1 MKELRERRWSWL
13 VAVGLTVLTA
23 CSPGSPVAA
32 VEGYA
37 RAVYARDYASAYDYL
52 AADDQ
57 AAVSK
62 KAYVAQS
69 ETFEGAQLEIAQ
81 RLAALIEFQNPQV
94 TISGDTARV
103 TVHVRAPDGNAPAI
117 AEILDE
123 AGKDGADVPA
133 LRAKVD
139 DLLRSGQLP
148 FLEGDQT
155 FELQRAWGRWGVD
168 LKLREAAL
176 VKFSAGVQ
184 AGLPWEFEPFQQSAR
199 LLPGD
204 TVRAEYRVKNL
215 SDQPLTGKADENT
228 FPEPLA
234 DHLYF
239 YQCFCM
245 FQLTLVPGEEQI
257 LTVVVALTEPLPADQ
272 KELEVHYDFY
282 PLEAF
287 PAGAEM
293 NSPSAE
299 HGVEPE
305 HR

>member
-1 MKELRERRWSWL
+1 MKELRERRWLWL
-13 VAVGLTVLTA
+13 VTVGLAVLAA
-23 CSPGSPVAA
+23 CSPGSPTDA

-37 RAVYARDYASAYDYL
+37 RAVYARDYAAAYDYL

-62 KAYVAQS
+62 NAYIAQS
-69 ETFEGAQLEIAQ
+69 ESFEGAQLEIAW
-81 RLAALIEFQNPQV
+81 RLAELIEFQNPQV
-94 TISGDTARV
+94 TVSGDTASV

-123 AGKDGADVPA
+123 AGQEGADVAA

-139 DLLRSGQLP
+139 ELLRSGQAP

-155 FELQRAWGRWGVD
+155 FELRRAWGRWGMD

-184 AGLPWEFEPFQQSAR
+184 AGLPWEFEPLQPSAR

-204 TVRAEYRVKNL
+204 TVRAQYRVKNL

-228 FPEPLA
+228 FPEALA
-234 DHLYF
+234 NHLYF

-245 FQLTLVPGEEQI
+245 FQLTLAPGEEQT
-257 LTVVVALTEPLPADQ
+257 LTVVVALTEPLPRGQ
-272 KELEVHYDFY
+272 QELQVHYDFY
-282 PLEAF
+282 PIEAF
-287 PAGAEM
+287 PESEEMHEAEM
-293 NSPSAE
+293 HP
-299 HGVEPE
+299 
-305 HR
+305 

>member
-1 MKELRERRWSWL
+1 MKKLREWRWSWL
-13 VAVGLTVLTA
+13 VAIGLAVLAA
-23 CSPGSPVAA
+23 CSGRSPEAA

-37 RAVYARDYASAYDYL
+37 RAVYARDYAAAYDYL

-57 AAVSK
+57 VAVSK
-62 KAYVAQS
+62 NAYVAQS
-69 ETFEGAQLEIAQ
+69 ETFEGAQLETAQ
-81 RLAALIEFQNPQV
+81 RLAELIEFQNPQV
-94 TISGDTARV
+94 TVSGDTASV

-123 AGKDGADVPA
+123 AGQEGADVPA

-139 DLLRSGQLP
+139 DLYRSGQLP

-155 FELQRAWGRWGVD
+155 FELRRAWGRWGVD

-184 AGLPWEFEPFQQSAR
+184 AGLPWEFEPLQPSAR

-204 TVRAEYRVKNL
+204 TVRAQYRVKNL

-245 FQLTLVPGEEQI
+245 LQLTLAPGEEQT
-257 LTVVVALTEPLPADQ
+257 LTVVVALTKPLPSGQ
-272 KELEVHYDFY
+272 QELQVHYDFY
-282 PLEAF
+282 PIGAF
-287 PAGAEM
+287 PESEEMHEAEM
-293 NSPSAE
+293 HP
-299 HGVEPE
+299 
-305 HR
+305 